1 MDFQH
6 KFNEV
11 TLMFSTRYLNECE
24 SFGRELFYDS
34 MNSVAKDENSYMNIL
49 DAIYL
54 VSVKCFPWITCVC
67 TDVCIQAH
75 DFIVVLSNFIGFNE
89 FADS

>member
-1 MDFQH
+1 MTISWFATELKISQCQARMDFQH

-34 MNSVAKDENSYMNIL
+34 MNSVAKDENSYE
-49 DAIYL
+49 Y
-54 VSVKCFPWITCVC
+54 S
-67 TDVCIQAH
+67 
-75 DFIVVLSNFIGFNE
+75 
-89 FADS
+89 